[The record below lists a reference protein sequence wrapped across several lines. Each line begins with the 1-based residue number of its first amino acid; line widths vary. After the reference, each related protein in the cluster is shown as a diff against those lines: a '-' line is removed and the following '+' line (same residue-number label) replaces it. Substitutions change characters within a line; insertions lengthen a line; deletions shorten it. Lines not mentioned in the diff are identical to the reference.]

1 MADLTATVYNINSV
15 HCLLYSLYK
24 TVLILKAM
32 LIPGAHWAST
42 ITELEGFRWLMYRNE
57 WDFVEVGLAN
67 STLFCIIGKYA
78 TTTVVTEQIK
88 S

>member
-1 MADLTATVYNINSV
+1 
-15 HCLLYSLYK
+15 
-24 TVLILKAM
+24 
-32 LIPGAHWAST
+32 
-42 ITELEGFRWLMYRNE
+42 MYRNE

-88 S
+88 SWITVLHLQSFYKKKLNQQGSLSWTEWPLVVKMKGNGVSNMGML